1 MVGVGA
7 SGSLSPRW
15 RVFPY
20 HEVVA
25 DLSIYLFWTGLI
37 SSIGA
42 TALYIAFLASASLS
56 LRKFAAQTELGT
68 VTVSRPH
75 TSPNHGLGRTA
86 SMFTGFAV
94 LALGGAVASRWSATG
109 HAPVSNLY
117 EFTTAFGFGICAAYF
132 GFETWTGQRR
142 FGIVA
147 LPIVV
152 TMLTIAS
159 LFPSDIVPLIPALQN
174 GPLLTIHVSVMM
186 ISYAILTVAFCGAAV
201 YLAQGGEGHRRL
213 RSFPSA
219 EVSADLAHR
228 AVVIGFPLL
237 GLGIALGAW
246 WANSAWGRYWG
257 WDPKETSA
265 LVPWLSIAA
274 YFHARAGNGSVAGA
288 PGIRKIVPERVRR
301 GWRPD
306 PMWWLVIMWGL
317 VMFTYFGVN
326 LWVSGLHSYAGV

>member
-1 MVGVGA
+1 MA
-7 SGSLSPRW
+7 N
-15 RVFPY
+15 
-20 HEVVA
+20 
-25 DLSIYLFWTGLI
+25 LSIYLFWSGL
-37 SSIGA
+37 A
-42 TALYIAFLASASLS
+42 LASAATAAYFAFIMSGAFS
-56 LRKFAAQTELGT
+56 IRRFAAQTELGP
-68 VTVSRPH
+68 VTIS
-75 TSPNHGLGRTA
+75 SPAGRANPGLGRLA
-86 SMFTGFAV
+86 SMFCGLSVA
-94 LALGGAVASRWSATG
+94 ALGGAVASRWAATG

-117 EFTTAFGFGICAAYF
+117 EFTTAFGFGISTAYF
-132 GFETWTGQRR
+132 AFEGWTRQRR
-142 FGIVA
+142 FGVVA

-152 TMLTIAS
+152 AMLVIAS
-159 LFPSDIVPLIPALQN
+159 MFPSEIVPLIPALQN

-186 ISYAILTVAFCGAAV
+186 VSYAILTVAFCGAAV
-201 YLAQGGEGHRRL
+201 YLAQGGEGSRRIRAL
-213 RSFPSA
+213 PSA
-219 EVSADLAHR
+219 EVAADLAHR

-265 LVPWLSIAA
+265 LVTWLSIAA
-274 YFHARAGNGSVAGA
+274 YFHARAGTGSVAGA
-288 PGIRKIVPERVRR
+288 PGIRKVVPERIRR

>member
-1 MVGVGA
+1 
-7 SGSLSPRW
+7 
-15 RVFPY
+15 
-20 HEVVA
+20 VA
-25 DLSIYLFWTGLI
+25 DLSIYLFWSGM
-37 SSIGA
+37 A
-42 TALYIAFLASASLS
+42 LASGAAITYFAFVMSGALS
-56 LRKFAAQTELGT
+56 IRRLTAHTELGT
-68 VTVSRPH
+68 VTVSSSPARPNE
-75 TSPNHGLGRTA
+75 SLGRLA
-86 SMFTGFAV
+86 SMFSGLAV
-94 LALGGAVASRWSATG
+94 AALGGAVASRWAATG

-117 EFTTAFGFGICAAYF
+117 EFTTAFGFGISAAYF
-132 GFETWTGQRR
+132 AFETWTRQRR
-142 FGIVA
+142 FGVIA

-152 TMLTIAS
+152 AMLLIAS
-159 LFPSDIVPLIPALQN
+159 MFPSDIVPLIPALQN

-186 ISYAILTVAFCGAAV
+186 ISYAILTVAFCGATV
-201 YLAQGGEGHRRL
+201 YLAQGGEGTRRI
-213 RSFPSA
+213 RSLPSA
-219 EVSADLAHR
+219 EVAADLAHR

-265 LVPWLSIAA
+265 LVTWLSIAA
-274 YFHARAGNGSVAGA
+274 YFHARAGTGSVAGA